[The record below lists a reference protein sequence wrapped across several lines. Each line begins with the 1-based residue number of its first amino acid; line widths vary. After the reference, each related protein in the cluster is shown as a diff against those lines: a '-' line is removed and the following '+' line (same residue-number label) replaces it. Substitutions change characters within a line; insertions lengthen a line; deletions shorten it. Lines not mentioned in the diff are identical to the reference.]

1 MLYCFWDDAGTC
13 VCPTSICGHASTL
26 PRSNILIKNSLAK
39 RKTDS
44 IHFMTF
50 ILQVKK
56 FKCEGIWV
64 DCLSFSPSVYKH
76 RGMGGGGVRSDDS
89 IILFSLTFS
98 GLMKQEATYPHQRE
112 KREIS
117 VDFWE
122 INWKLALL
130 MNLFDT
136 STVCSRLIL
145 SRHLINEHN
154 AKWKDFK
161 NWHTNVVFDTVNNEN
176 MMNYFVFGVKKHF
189 IFLGKSIYIHNFSSF
204 FYFNISSRR
213 T

>member
-1 MLYCFWDDAGTC
+1 MKGYEWT
-13 VCPTSICGHASTL
+13 ASVSVHRFT
-26 PRSNILIKNSLAK
+26 NIEVL
-39 RKTDS
+39 
-44 IHFMTF
+44 
-50 ILQVKK
+50 
-56 FKCEGIWV
+56 
-64 DCLSFSPSVYKH
+64 
-76 RGMGGGGVRSDDS
+76 GGGGRDVRSDDS
-89 IILFSLTFS
+89 IILFSLTFC

-161 NWHTNVVFDTVNNEN
+161 N
-176 MMNYFVFGVKKHF
+176 
-189 IFLGKSIYIHNFSSF
+189 
-204 FYFNISSRR
+204 
-213 T
+213 

>member
-1 MLYCFWDDAGTC
+1 MKGYEWT
-13 VCPTSICGHASTL
+13 ASVSVHRFT
-26 PRSNILIKNSLAK
+26 NIEVL
-39 RKTDS
+39 
-44 IHFMTF
+44 
-50 ILQVKK
+50 
-56 FKCEGIWV
+56 G
-64 DCLSFSPSVYKH
+64 
-76 RGMGGGGVRSDDS
+76 GGGGGGVRSDDS

-161 NWHTNVVFDTVNNEN
+161 N
-176 MMNYFVFGVKKHF
+176 
-189 IFLGKSIYIHNFSSF
+189 
-204 FYFNISSRR
+204 
-213 T
+213 